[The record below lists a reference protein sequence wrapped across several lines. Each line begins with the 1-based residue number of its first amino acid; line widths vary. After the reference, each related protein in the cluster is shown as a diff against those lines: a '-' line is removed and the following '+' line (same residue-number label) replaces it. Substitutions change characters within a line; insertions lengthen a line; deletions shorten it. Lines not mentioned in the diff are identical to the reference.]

1 MSTLKTT
8 GVDDDMGS
16 GLVLD
21 GKDGEIGA
29 SYSLLHLYHQGRG
42 HSPCHHQLQ
51 HDLQSGH
58 GNVRIIFRFMLFI
71 FNIQLF

>member
-1 MSTLKTT
+1 MSVRCRVHSLKIT

-29 SYSLLHLYHQGRG
+29 SYSLLLSSSLAYTCNMQ
-42 HSPCHHQLQ
+42 HSFLSPGLE
-51 HDLQSGH
+51 
-58 GNVRIIFRFMLFI
+58 ITK
-71 FNIQLF
+71 

>member
-1 MSTLKTT
+1 MSVRCRVHSEDHA

-29 SYSLLHLYHQGRG
+29 SCSLLLK
-42 HSPCHHQLQ
+42 
-51 HDLQSGH
+51 
-58 GNVRIIFRFMLFI
+58 
-71 FNIQLF
+71 